1 MSWVCL
7 IWCRQCHHFG
17 KIDESDISYNV
28 GVDDNATHQMPSYDR
43 RKSPTNQ
50 NGSESIS
57 EYFMPS
63 VDFTERSSLA
73 SIRSR
78 KTILEKLIINKNN
91 NAINVTDEN
100 NVSPKV
106 KDWNN
111 LHSMKFI
118 WESPLGFPTK
128 RCQWKSNWIDFD
140 VSPDNRNKNVL
151 FKIPCFVNVLE
162 IRENDIIWTAIKS
175 CYEWLRVDIE

>member
-1 MSWVCL
+1 M
-7 IWCRQCHHFG
+7 
-17 KIDESDISYNV
+17 
-28 GVDDNATHQMPSYDR
+28 DDNATHQMPSYDDR

-106 KDWNN
+106 KD
-111 LHSMKFI
+111 
-118 WESPLGFPTK
+118 
-128 RCQWKSNWIDFD
+128 
-140 VSPDNRNKNVL
+140 
-151 FKIPCFVNVLE
+151 
-162 IRENDIIWTAIKS
+162 
-175 CYEWLRVDIE
+175 